1 MHSCL
6 TPATCVWKVTVFLGP
21 VGVLVTY
28 LLKLASSRRRG
39 GGQYSSTQSPCRW
52 FNPGQGIFLTG
63 NSQTAGNRWLR
74 VVTSHIPPD
83 NKET

>member
-39 GGQYSSTQSPCRW
+39 GGQHSSTTRGLRPPEQLERP
-52 FNPGQGIFLTG
+52 
-63 NSQTAGNRWLR
+63 AGFPSLHTLFRDR
-74 VVTSHIPPD
+74 RF
-83 NKET
+83 